1 MKTAGMPLRVVRGE
15 GALLHLDDGRKIIDC
30 ISSWWVT
37 LHGHGNK
44 QIADAIHEQAQ
55 QLEQVIFAGF
65 THEPA
70 EQLAKGLLELLPR
83 SLTRVFFSDNGSTSV
98 EVALKMAFQYW
109 RNVGEPQRTRF
120 IGFEGGYHGDTMG
133 AMSAGGSSSFWQ
145 HFRKLMFD
153 IDVVPFPETWD
164 GDPDVEAKEA
174 ASINALRKLLTLDGS
189 GGLQPAANGTGG
201 LQPAFAGII
210 IEPLIQGAAGMR
222 MCRPEF
228 LRKLRAVADEF
239 SVLLIFDEVMTG
251 FGRTGDWFASTKA
264 DVSPDIICLSKGIT
278 GGFLPLSV
286 TVCAERIY
294 DAFLSDKLEHAL
306 FHSHSYTAN
315 PIACAA
321 ANASMK
327 LLIETQSRFR
337 DMEATHRRLTQ
348 KHLSDSPLLTHF
360 RFCGTIAAFDLAEG
374 QANYYSE
381 LPAKLRSKFIEQ
393 NLLLRPLGNTIY
405 LLPPYCID
413 ADTLDSVYATIRRTV
428 DEGVSS
434 TKIGTGGRQSALS

>member
-1 MKTAGMPLRVVRGE
+1 MKTAGMPLRVVYGD
-15 GALLHLDDGRKIIDC
+15 GAFLHLDDGRKIIDC

-44 QIADAIHEQAQ
+44 RIADAIYEQAQ
-55 QLEQVIFAGF
+55 KLEQVIFAGF

-70 EQLAKGLLELLPR
+70 EKLAKALLEVLPKT
-83 SLTRVFFSDNGSTSV
+83 LTRVFFSDNGSTSV

-109 RNVGEPQRTRF
+109 RNVGQPERTRF

-164 GDPDVEAKEA
+164 GDPDVDAKED
-174 ASINALRKLLTLDGS
+174 ASIKALRTLLASNCT
-189 GGLQPAANGTGG
+189 GGRQPAY
-201 LQPAFAGII
+201 AGII
-210 IEPLIQGAAGMR
+210 IEPLVQGAAGMR
-222 MCRPEF
+222 MCRPEY
-228 LRKLRAVADEF
+228 LRKLRAIADEF

-264 DVSPDIICLSKGIT
+264 GVSPDIICLSKGIT

-294 DAFLSDKLEHAL
+294 DAFLSDKLEQAL

-321 ANASMK
+321 ANASMR
-327 LLIETQSRFR
+327 LLIQNQSLFR
-337 DMEATHRRLTQ
+337 NMEATHRRLAQ
-348 KHLSDSPLLTHF
+348 QHLSDSKLLTHF
-360 RFCGTIAAFDLAEG
+360 RYCGTIAAFDLA
-374 QANYYSE
+374 QAETSYYSA
-381 LPAKLRSKFIEQ
+381 LPQKLRAQFLEQ
-393 NLLLRPLGNTIY
+393 GLLLRPLGNTIY

-413 ADTLDSVYATIRRTV
+413 AETLDSVYKTIRNTI
-428 DEGVSS
+428 D
-434 TKIGTGGRQSALS
+434 ALIAELNADSERSLLCC

>member
-1 MKTAGMPLRVVRGE
+1 MNETYPIWHPFTQMKTAGMPLRVVRGE

-251 FGRTGDWFASTKA
+251 FGRTG
-264 DVSPDIICLSKGIT
+264 IG
-278 GGFLPLSV
+278 LPQRRPTFHQTSS
-286 TVCAERIY
+286 
-294 DAFLSDKLEHAL
+294 AFPK
-306 FHSHSYTAN
+306 
-315 PIACAA
+315 
-321 ANASMK
+321 
-327 LLIETQSRFR
+327 
-337 DMEATHRRLTQ
+337 
-348 KHLSDSPLLTHF
+348 
-360 RFCGTIAAFDLAEG
+360 
-374 QANYYSE
+374 E
-381 LPAKLRSKFIEQ
+381 LPADSCRS
-393 NLLLRPLGNTIY
+393 R
-405 LLPPYCID
+405 
-413 ADTLDSVYATIRRTV
+413 
-428 DEGVSS
+428 
-434 TKIGTGGRQSALS
+434 